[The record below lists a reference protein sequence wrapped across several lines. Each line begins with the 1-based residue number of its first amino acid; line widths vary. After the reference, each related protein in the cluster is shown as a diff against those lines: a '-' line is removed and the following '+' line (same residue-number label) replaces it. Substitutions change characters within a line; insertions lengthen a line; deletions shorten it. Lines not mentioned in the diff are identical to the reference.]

1 MGRLKS
7 DGKLPAHFQLLLAGK
22 IPSGRPAK
30 EIDQLVAA
38 HGLRDNVR
46 QLGVV
51 TDMQS
56 LYWASNLVLM
66 PSQTEGS
73 SLAAFEAMSAGLPVL
88 ASNRGNSDGAVVDGV
103 HGWEVPANDLGA
115 LERAIERLSRC
126 RRRCYAGSGRPGA
139 RASRVSSPR
148 SASRAISRRCTNRWW
163 PEFDARVAV
172 AAI

>member
-1 MGRLKS
+1 M
-7 DGKLPAHFQLLLAGK
+7 
-22 IPSGRPAK
+22 
-30 EIDQLVAA
+30 VAA

-88 ASNRGNSDGAVVDGV
+88 ASNSGNSDGAVVDGV
-103 HGWEVPANDLGA
+103 HGWEVPANNLGA
-115 LERAIERLSRC
+115 LERAIERLFALS
-126 RRRCYAGSGRPGA
+126 AGGATRARGGRA
-139 RASRVSSPR
+139 RARRESVHREARRARFRGAVPIAGGLNSMRGSP
-148 SASRAISRRCTNRWW
+148 
-163 PEFDARVAV
+163 
-172 AAI
+172 